1 MRRTLTGTL
10 VFLIAAS
17 YLLQITVVGYEDE
30 LLLNRFY
37 VENGEYYR
45 LITVA
50 LLLLVAFAS
59 LLKSPTAV
67 TKIGYC

>member
-17 YLLQITVVGYEDE
+17 YLLQITVLGYEDA

-50 LLLLVAFAS
+50 LLHGGLWH
-59 LLKSPTAV
+59 
-67 TKIGYC
+67 